1 MSCSI
6 FLYGDKISKEVTV
19 AVVLCIFFGAKRC
32 DTKVQYFARNI
43 DEEQIFK
50 IERESNLDSLKFSN
64 QVTISTSF
72 HNIYS

>member
-1 MSCSI
+1 M
-6 FLYGDKISKEVTV
+6 VTKFRKKWLV

-32 DTKVQYFARNI
+32 DTKVQYFARKI

-50 IERESNLDSLKFSN
+50 IERESNLDSLKFRN
-64 QVTISTSF
+64 QVTISTRF